1 MPLSPCAL
9 KSVIHSQLCAAL
21 LILPGMAT
29 AQVEQQQQAP
39 QTQQAQNPHHW
50 AQYNR
55 FVELA
60 AGKHQQTYREQDP
73 SGQTADGIL
82 NSETGNQ
89 DALRTTVR
97 WQSESHWL
105 VQFQANRQ
113 SGVTRYNGYLQSSSG
128 ILTPYRARTGNTATQ
143 LSATVGYALNASN
156 WAVMPTD
163 WQLTPLLQY
172 GHHHWQ
178 RNLVQYGESYK
189 HPRYALGALLQ
200 WQARRGTVLEVQAL
214 SGRVRTA
221 TVNVPSLGFKASQP
235 GGHWHQWQL
244 GISQDLAVLTGRP
257 AFNGW
262 RLSARYARSQYGHA
276 ASPVVNSLQAP
287 PNTHSPSAWALGLQ
301 KQY

>member
-1 MPLSPCAL
+1 MPPSPHAQ
-9 KSVIHSQLCAAL
+9 KPSVHSQLFAAL
-21 LILPGMAT
+21 LILPSMA
-29 AQVEQQQQAP
+29 
-39 QTQQAQNPHHW
+39 W
-50 AQYNR
+50 AQESLRWAEYNR
-55 FVELA
+55 FVEFS
-60 AGKHQQTYREQDP
+60 AGKHQQNYREQDL
-73 SGQTADGIL
+73 SGQTVDGIL
-82 NSETGNQ
+82 NSETGSQ
-89 DALRTTVR
+89 SAVSAIVR
-97 WQSESHWL
+97 WQTENHWQVHL
-105 VQFQANRQ
+105 QANRQ

-128 ILTPYRARTGNTATQ
+128 SLTPYRARSGNTATQ

-178 RNLVQYGESYK
+178 RNLVQYGETYK

-221 TVNVPSLGFKASQP
+221 TVNVPSLGFKANQP
-235 GGHWHQWQL
+235 GGHWRQWQL
-244 GISQDLAVLTGRP
+244 GISQDLAVLTSHP

-262 RLSARYARSQYGHA
+262 RLSASYTSSQYGHA
-276 ASPVVNSLQAP
+276 ASPVINGLQAP